1 MSTKEMTALD
11 LLTRLEEAGIRG
23 LYLQRWGEL
32 ADGARGYR
40 LSADDWSF
48 ERPTLAGALEALD
61 KALDGYS
68 AYREAQAR
76 ANAAEEADFRRW
88 CAEQREK
95 ELVIR

>member
-1 MSTKEMTALD
+1 MTTPKMTALD

-23 LYLQRWGEL
+23 LYLQRWGGL
-32 ADGARGYR
+32 ADGSRGYR

-48 ERPTLAGALEALD
+48 ERPTLSEALQ
-61 KALDGYS
+61 ALDEALTGYA

-76 ANAAEEADFRRW
+76 ADAAEEADFRRW

-95 ELVIR
+95 DLVRR